1 MGVYSNIIVLLRC
14 SIRII
19 IKQMQAKKLN
29 SILKLADL
37 YYKACQKYAALH

>member
-1 MGVYSNIIVLLRC
+1 VLLRR

-29 SILKLADL
+29 SILKLPYL